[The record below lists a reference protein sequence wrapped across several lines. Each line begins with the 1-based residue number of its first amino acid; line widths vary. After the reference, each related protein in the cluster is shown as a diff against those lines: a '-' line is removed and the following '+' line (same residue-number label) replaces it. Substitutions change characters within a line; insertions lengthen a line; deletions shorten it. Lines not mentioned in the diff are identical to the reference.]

1 MKEVIPVLFLISF
14 TTLYL
19 ILLIRSFIA
28 NRIGHLIKWKYMS
41 SNFNI
46 DEDSDEEEEKKEKK
60 KNGFVKSILGI
71 FKTIKNIILENL
83 IE

>member
-1 MKEVIPVLFLISF
+1 
-14 TTLYL
+14 
-19 ILLIRSFIA
+19 
-28 NRIGHLIKWKYMS
+28 MS

-46 DEDSDEEEEKKEKK
+46 DEDSDEEGEKKEKK